1 MKCGTLEW
9 ETNTEP
15 TPSPPPQNQQK
26 AVSLT
31 DKLTDDKVLG
41 KILKNLF
48 HISISTS
55 QRLKFESAIF
65 QEIKVIM
72 RMTKN
77 TFGLEPIFSKL
88 VSSCQL

>member
-1 MKCGTLEW
+1 MWNSGMRNKNKT
-9 ETNTEP
+9 
-15 TPSPPPQNQQK
+15 TPPPPPPPQNQQK